1 MKNQSGSKKYWFTNT
16 NMNAFP
22 SSAGIYVKAIDIFWY
37 VLESF
42 HNFFQKFLSLLKVLG
57 LTIRQN

>member
-1 MKNQSGSKKYWFTNT
+1 
-16 NMNAFP
+16 MNAFP
-22 SSAGIYVKAIDIFWY
+22 SSADIYVKAIDILWY

-57 LTIRQN
+57 LTIRQK